1 MTDDQI
7 ASLDS
12 RWDVFPESEQAA
24 LKATRILTIR
34 PFAFGDREVADL
46 KKHFNDA
53 QVIDILYTV
62 ARYNAVNRWTSS
74 TGIPQI
80 RRLEGMNIRTR
91 YADISR
97 FASVKSSV
105 IPTDILPR
113 PQWNPDRTYCQN
125 LNPQGLASHESHC
138 HQQRKLRKYWLAIPL
153 A

>member
-62 ARYNAVNRWTSS
+62 ARYNAS
-74 TGIPQI
+74 TDGRH
-80 RRLEGMNIRTR
+80 RRVSAGSGVWR
-91 YADISR
+91 
-97 FASVKSSV
+97 
-105 IPTDILPR
+105 
-113 PQWNPDRTYCQN
+113 
-125 LNPQGLASHESHC
+125 G
-138 HQQRKLRKYWLAIPL
+138 
-153 A
+153 